1 MNVHGLNYQRAWKQ
15 FLAPK
20 DCASLAMTNQTFAV
34 LLTPHSVRA
43 AAYSVPIL
51 QDEVSVVRSQLAI
64 LTDQN
69 RRLIVK
75 VQTLAAALEGEIVRR
90 RKANTEIRELHRQ
103 FQAQM
108 RERIEQIENLQR
120 CLQWEIRCRVY
131 LQDIA
136 TRREVLPYS
145 WEARLR
151 AQGSLF

>member
-20 DCASLAMTNQTFAV
+20 DCASLAMTSQTFGV
-34 LLTPHSVRA
+34 FLTPHSVRA

-51 QDEVSVVRSQLAI
+51 QDEVSVVRQQLAI

-75 VQTLAAALEGEIVRR
+75 AQSYAAALEGEILRR
-90 RKANTEIRELHRQ
+90 RKANNEIRELHVQ
-103 FQAQM
+103 FQ
-108 RERIEQIENLQR
+108 REMAARIEQVENLQR

-136 TRREVLPYS
+136 TRREAWPYN